1 MSEQACPSSCQPTK
15 RHLFSTG
22 KATEGRFSA
31 LSEPAVLQ
39 QRGERRKLTGTE
51 KKEIMEAGERRWSAG
66 SRGVPLSSR
75 KVSPAMSIE
84 PKWRRAECSVATDD
98 DRHIY
103 RRKTVMKDRGEGE
116 RKWRREITGQ

>member
-1 MSEQACPSSCQPTK
+1 M
-15 RHLFSTG
+15 TG
-22 KATEGRFSA
+22 
-31 LSEPAVLQ
+31 
-39 QRGERRKLTGTE
+39 RK
-51 KKEIMEAGERRWSAG
+51 KKEIMKAGERGWSAG

-103 RRKTVMKDRGEGE
+103 RRKTKTKDREEGQE
-116 RKWRREITGQ
+116 ELQEKDYRAVEKMGRGVAG